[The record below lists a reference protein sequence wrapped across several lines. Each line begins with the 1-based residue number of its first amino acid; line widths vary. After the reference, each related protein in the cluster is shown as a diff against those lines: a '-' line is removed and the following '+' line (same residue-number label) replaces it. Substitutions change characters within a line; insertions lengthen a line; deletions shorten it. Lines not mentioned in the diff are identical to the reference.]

1 MMMILANKFSLFI
14 TNLVNRLFANS
25 NINFKY
31 TILPIT
37 YYNDDKYADSAF
49 KLAGSGYSFLL
60 PSIAMGISQK
70 ELGNVKDLENNVL
83 KLGEKL
89 IPLVSSYTQTAEGGR
104 PVKEQGEKAP
114 KTIQNETSKDNQT
127 GGASN

>member
-1 MMMILANKFSLFI
+1 M
-14 TNLVNRLFANS
+14 
-25 NINFKY
+25 Y
-31 TILPIT
+31 LPQMGLRI
-37 YYNDDKYADSAF
+37 KQLR
-49 KLAGSGYSFLL
+49 KLRR
-60 PSIAMGISQK
+60 ISQK